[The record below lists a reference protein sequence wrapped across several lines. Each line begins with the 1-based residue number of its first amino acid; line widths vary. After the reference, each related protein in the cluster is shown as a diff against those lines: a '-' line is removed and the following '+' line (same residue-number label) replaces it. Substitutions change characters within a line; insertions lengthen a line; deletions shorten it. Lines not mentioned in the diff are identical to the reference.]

1 MTAHMQEK
9 GTRTDTA
16 ASGIMRFISQRL
28 AISGLFL
35 ALFAL
40 IVLSSLIS
48 DAFLSPFNLINVLR
62 QVALY
67 GIVSIGLTFVILT
80 AGIDLSVG
88 SIVAVVS
95 VATAMALN

>member
-1 MTAHMQEK
+1 MQ
-9 GTRTDTA
+9 
-16 ASGIMRFISQRL
+16 FISQRL

-35 ALFAL
+35 ALLAL
-40 IVLSSLIS
+40 IAISSFIS
-48 DAFLSPFNLINVLR
+48 DAFLNPFNLVNVLR
-62 QVALY
+62 QVALF

-95 VATAMALN
+95 VSTAIR